1 MHWIRALDLH
11 MLLLNNYL
19 RFICI
24 YLDILL
30 LNTLLDELL
39 SDAFAVLG
47 GLLVS

>member
-1 MHWIRALDLH
+1 
-11 MLLLNNYL
+11 MLLLNYNL
-19 RFICI
+19 RFIRI

-39 SDAFAVLG
+39 GDAFAVLG